1 MSKVNEVVFKFSIE
15 DLGADERGVV
25 AFIEENSNFKCSI
38 DSFGNQIIVS
48 AKGFEA
54 EYVIDVFD
62 KAVEEIK
69 KTELKCE
76 ATPLY
81 TSVKFLVDAPIK
93 SVEDFVSETALVA
106 ENIDAFNIGHKVT
119 VSSHVFDDKYLTE
132 YVGKYFDIV

>member
-15 DLGADERGVV
+15 DLGADERGVI
-25 AFIEENSNFKCSI
+25 AFIEEKSNFKCSI

-48 AKGFEA
+48 ANGFES

-62 KAVEEIK
+62 KAVEEVK
-69 KTELKCE
+69 KTELKRE

-93 SVEDFVSETALVA
+93 SIEDFVAETALGA
-106 ENIDAFNIGHKVT
+106 ESIDAFNIGHKIT
-119 VSSHVFDDKYLTE
+119 VSSPVFDDEYLTE